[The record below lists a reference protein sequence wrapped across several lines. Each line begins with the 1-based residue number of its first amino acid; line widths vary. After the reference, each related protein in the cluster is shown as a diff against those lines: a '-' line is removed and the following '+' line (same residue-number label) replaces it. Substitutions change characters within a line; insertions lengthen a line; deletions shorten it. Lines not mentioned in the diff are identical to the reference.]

1 LGTQGDRDTGLA
13 RGLLGNACLNTG
25 SLWRRSEMEE
35 ECDGGGVKMEM
46 EMEPRGVIS
55 RWRVGMG
62 VVGVLQQRPHTVFL
76 CCTEYG
82 VPP

>member
-1 LGTQGDRDTGLA
+1 
-13 RGLLGNACLNTG
+13 
-25 SLWRRSEMEE
+25 MEE

-62 VVGVLQQRPHTVFL
+62 VVGVLQLRPHTVFL